1 MVGGPPVVVLT
12 RDRGTGLVGAGPR
25 ESGGVLGQRCW
36 GHTRRRARG
45 AKAQAPGRLHTAAA
59 LRQDT
64 GGFTETYVLIMKL
77 LCETP
82 RKSLHCGR
90 VEGEVTSLGATRALR
105 NAIHPA
111 KWDDSQKSSW
121 GVLEP

>member
-1 MVGGPPVVVLT
+1 MRWRPRAEMLGTHSAEGWGSQGPGSRPPT
-12 RDRGTGLVGAGPR
+12 HGC
-25 ESGGVLGQRCW
+25 S
-36 GHTRRRARG
+36 
-45 AKAQAPGRLHTAAA
+45 
-59 LRQDT
+59 
-64 GGFTETYVLIMKL
+64 TETGHRRIYGDILANHEAS
-77 LCETP
+77 CETP